1 MCKHGDMFSLQILIG
16 RSLFLL
22 FFVSCFISCISSF
35 SVCFLVAGVYGKEV
49 PPVPIPNTAVKLFRA
64 YDTWS
69 SRPGKIGQCR
79 LLLIYKKGV
88 SFETPFLCF
97 LHLTFPQLHRCIY
110 HIQNPRYILYRGFF
124 ILGNPNG
131 YSLFS

>member
-69 SRPGKIGQCR
+69 SRSGKIGQCR
-79 LLLIYKKGV
+79 LLLIHKKGV
-88 SFETPFLCF
+88 SNEIPFFCALSLLLFF
-97 LHLTFPQLHRCIY
+97 LNRIT
-110 HIQNPRYILYRGFF
+110 
-124 ILGNPNG
+124 
-131 YSLFS
+131 

>member
-49 PPVPIPNTAVKLFRA
+49 PPVPIPNTVVKLFRA

-88 SFETPFLCF
+88 SFEIPFFVLSASDF
-97 LHLTFPQLHRCIY
+97 PTTAQMHLPYTKPPIHLVSGVFHF
-110 HIQNPRYILYRGFF
+110 GE
-124 ILGNPNG
+124 
-131 YSLFS
+131 S